1 VKRDLLI
8 ATVLGIV
15 ITVVPVGLSA
25 GDLRPTT
32 EKVCRQEIEK
42 VLEDQTAAWN
52 RGDIEAFMD
61 GYWNS
66 DELIFTSGGR
76 VQRGWQ
82 NTLERYRKAYPDR
95 PRMGVLTFSDLEIHF
110 FPVWPGSDRGP
121 REAWVLGKWELK
133 RAVDA
138 PRGVFT
144 LILQKFPDRSG
155 GVKGGW
161 KIVHDH
167 TSSLPGEMK

>member
-1 VKRDLLI
+1 MKRDILI
-8 ATVLGIV
+8 ATVLGV
-15 ITVVPVGLSA
+15 LITVVPVGLSA
-25 GDLRPTT
+25 GDWHPSV
-32 EKVCRQEIEK
+32 EKVSQQEIEK
-42 VLEDQTAAWN
+42 VLEDQAAAWN

-82 NTLERYRKAYPDR
+82 STLERYRKAYPDR
-95 PRMGVLTFSDLEIHF
+95 PSMGVLTFSDLEIHF
-110 FPVWPGSDRGP
+110 LPIGP
-121 REAWVLGKWELK
+121 ASTRQPWGAWVLGKWELK

-138 PRGVFT
+138 PHGVFT
-144 LILQKFPDRSG
+144 LILQKFPDRPG

-167 TSSLPGEMK
+167 TSSLPGELK